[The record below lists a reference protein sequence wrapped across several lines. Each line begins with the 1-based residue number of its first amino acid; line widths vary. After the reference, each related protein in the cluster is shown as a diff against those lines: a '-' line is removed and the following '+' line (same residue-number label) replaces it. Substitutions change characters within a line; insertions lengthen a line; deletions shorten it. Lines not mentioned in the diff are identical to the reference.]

1 MVAGAG
7 TLLADD
13 VLKRIDAHAF
23 FLWRVTIRSLSSRLR
38 RGGSPPASSAGQFGG
53 EGHLGSIVS
62 DGTQVLVPPDP
73 SLKENPRPRAHARTV

>member
-23 FLWRVTIRSLSSRLR
+23 FLWRVTIRSL
-38 RGGSPPASSAGQFGG
+38 
-53 EGHLGSIVS
+53 
-62 DGTQVLVPPDP
+62 
-73 SLKENPRPRAHARTV
+73 